1 MFAFLST
8 KLGMYLVGGLLVAAL
23 VGGGFLYV
31 KHIRAQNADL
41 KAQVAA
47 YQLKAKILEKA
58 AKAGEKFNQK
68 KTTVQRR
75 VVKEQ
80 SDVDQAVESGDLG
93 NIVDMYRKLGV
104 QPPDRNAAPGGAPG
118 NP

>member
-1 MFAFLST
+1 MFAFLAT
-8 KLGMYLVGGLLVAAL
+8 KLGMYLVGAAIVAAL
-23 VGGGFLYV
+23 VGGGYWYV
-31 KHIRAQNADL
+31 SHLRSQNADL

-47 YQLKAKILEKA
+47 YQLKAEILEKA
-58 AKAGEKFNQK
+58 AKAAEEFNKK

-104 QPPDRNAAPGGAPG
+104 QPPDRNAAPGGPPG

>member
-1 MFAFLST
+1 MFAFLAT
-8 KLGMYLVGGLLVAAL
+8 KLGMYLVGAAIVTAL

-47 YQLKAKILEKA
+47 LKIEIVTLKRVAEIYEHDIEVDKEIASEKERVDRLTPEQLDAE
-58 AKAGEKFNQK
+58 F
-68 KTTVQRR
+68 
-75 VVKEQ
+75 
-80 SDVDQAVESGDLG
+80 
-93 NIVDMYRKLGV
+93 
-104 QPPDRNAAPGGAPG
+104 DRLRNYGKSNKNN